1 MDKALII
8 NATPTNV
15 EIALLED
22 GRLVELHQQKTKS
35 NFSVGDIFLARIRKT
50 MPGLNA
56 AFVDIGHRK
65 DAFLH
70 YTDLGP
76 KLRSLLKFTHDAMNG
91 TQKNASLENFKFE
104 PEIIKTGKIDQVLN
118 RRQPLLVQILKEPIS
133 TKGPRLSCEITIPGR
148 YMLITP
154 FKNSI
159 AISNKISNT
168 DERKRLQVLISSIR
182 PKNFGIIVRTAA
194 EGK

>member
-1 MDKALII
+1 MDDKSLII

-76 KLRSLLKFTHDAMNG
+76 KLRSL
-91 TQKNASLENFKFE
+91 
-104 PEIIKTGKIDQVLN
+104 
-118 RRQPLLVQILKEPIS
+118 RRL
-133 TKGPRLSCEITIPGR
+133 GPR
-148 YMLITP
+148 
-154 FKNSI
+154 
-159 AISNKISNT
+159 SN
-168 DERKRLQVLISSIR
+168 
-182 PKNFGIIVRTAA
+182 G
-194 EGK
+194 G